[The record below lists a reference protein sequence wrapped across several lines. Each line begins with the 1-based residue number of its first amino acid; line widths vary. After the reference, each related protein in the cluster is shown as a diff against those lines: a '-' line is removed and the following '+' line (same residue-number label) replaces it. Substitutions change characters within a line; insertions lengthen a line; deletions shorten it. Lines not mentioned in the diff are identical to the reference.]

1 MKKNKT
7 NIVLAKSD
15 YDLISEYLKGVK
27 KSNSFNRVNT
37 EELHAELKKATIVS
51 NNVFPKDVVRINST
65 VLLKDVTAGKIIE
78 VTVVTPDQAD
88 IKQKKISFLAPVG
101 IALIGFKEGE
111 NVRWNV
117 PAGRKNFMILKVIN

>member
-7 NIVLAKSD
+7 NIVLTKSD

-27 KSNSFNRVNT
+27 KSNSFDRLNT

-51 NNVFPKDVVRINST
+51 NNDFPKDVVRINST
-65 VLLKDVTAGKIIE
+65 VLLKDVTADKIIE
-78 VTVVTPDQAD
+78 VTVVTPDKAD

>member
-7 NIVLAKSD
+7 NIVLTKSD

-27 KSNSFNRVNT
+27 KSNSFDRVNT

-51 NNVFPKDVVRINST
+51 NNDFPKDVVRINST
-65 VLLKDVTAGKIIE
+65 VLLKDVTADKIIE
-78 VTVVTPDQAD
+78 VTVVTPDKAD